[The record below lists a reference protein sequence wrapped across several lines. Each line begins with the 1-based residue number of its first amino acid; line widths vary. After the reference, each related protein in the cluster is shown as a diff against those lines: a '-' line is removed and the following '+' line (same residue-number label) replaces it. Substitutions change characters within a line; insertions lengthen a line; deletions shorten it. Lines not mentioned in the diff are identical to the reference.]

1 MLRFFLF
8 LITIFIFL
16 IPNQTIRAERR
27 IESISPSP
35 VTDEATSITIKIT
48 SDDPNDNF
56 STKANYRFQSWK
68 SGSSPG
74 SCAVLAQTQSSLYRT
89 RRAVISSDGKTLTAT
104 WKLDRKCQVEVG
116 QWIFAAWTGD
126 EYAVAAPSGTKEY
139 YFVVKPSRDLPSIS
153 PGKSEYGINEKPIEV
168 ILTNAEEGYNYF
180 FWWNGAK
187 LQMAATGF
195 KDPRSPTSSITLGSL
210 IGTLTEQGTKPTA
223 GTYKLCMEEL
233 AQGLVLGSTSPAF
246 MNCTY
251 FTNFVFKDVVTNK
264 EVQCKINPEKPIT
277 LSDISLSASN
287 VSPNQTFN
295 IAPSYSTTVLQS
307 NSNTAG
313 TFSLSIGTHLT
324 EGKHSVKVSD
334 ASGKEICTVSIPVGG
349 SDPNAL
355 GPRDCKP
362 GDNSCVFSSGVS
374 CDPTTGKGGQGGV
387 LTAIGCVP
395 TEPNAM
401 IQGFLKIAGTA
412 GGGIALLLM
421 IFGSFQ
427 IITSAGDQHKLQAG
441 REQFSNAVIGLLF
454 IIFSVLLL
462 RIIGVDILG
471 LEGFSRIN

>member
-1 MLRFFLF
+1 MDGLG
-8 LITIFIFL
+8 
-16 IPNQTIRAERR
+16 
-27 IESISPSP
+27 
-35 VTDEATSITIKIT
+35 D
-48 SDDPNDNF
+48 
-56 STKANYRFQSWK
+56 
-68 SGSSPG
+68 
-74 SCAVLAQTQSSLYRT
+74 
-89 RRAVISSDGKTLTAT
+89 AVISPDGKTLTAT
-104 WKLDRKCQVEVG
+104 WALAKSCQKTIG
-116 QWIFAAWTGD
+116 QWVFAAWTSNSIVNSPP
-126 EYAVAAPSGTKEY
+126 AGTKEY
-139 YFVVKPSRDLPSIS
+139 YFVVKPSYDLPTIS
-153 PGKSEYGINEKPIEV
+153 PGKPEYEINEKPIEI
-168 ILTNAEEGYNYF
+168 ILTNAKEGYNYY

-187 LQMAATGF
+187 LQMAATGS
-195 KDPRSPTSSITLGSL
+195 KDPRSPTSSITLGGL

-313 TFSLSIGTHLT
+313 TFSLFIGKNLT